1 MINMGLFLVVN
12 SLKIY
17 FFGKFFGCYLIKLS
31 CLGKKFV
38 ELFYF

>member
-1 MINMGLFLVVN
+1 MINMGLFLVVS

-17 FFGKFFGCYLIKLS
+17 FFGKCFGFYVIKLS
-31 CLGKKFV
+31 CIGKKFV